1 MNDIIL
7 SYIIG
12 VFLAY
17 FFVFSYYIRY
27 YKHIKTRTLILFS
40 IGSYLTI
47 FLLLI
52 YIAAKSATKNE
63 DDIY

>member
-1 MNDIIL
+1 MSDIIL
-7 SYIIG
+7 LYIIG

-17 FFVFSYYIRY
+17 FFVFSYCIRY
-27 YKHIKTRTLILFS
+27 YKYIKTRTLILFS

-52 YIAAKSATKNE
+52 YIAAKSVTKDE
-63 DDIY
+63 DDVY